1 MDVVCAEQPANYGLA
16 DNETPSAAG
25 NGESSRFEKLG
36 VQVENLTPQLA
47 EKLGIKAEHGVVI
60 TDVQAGS
67 PAAMVGLTSGVVI
80 TQVDRQPVKS
90 VEEFRKAV
98 ENKPLEKGLLLLV
111 QTPKGS
117 RFLVIR
123 VETK

>member
-1 MDVVCAEQPANYGLA
+1 M
-16 DNETPSAAG
+16 
-25 NGESSRFEKLG
+25 
-36 VQVENLTPQLA
+36 A